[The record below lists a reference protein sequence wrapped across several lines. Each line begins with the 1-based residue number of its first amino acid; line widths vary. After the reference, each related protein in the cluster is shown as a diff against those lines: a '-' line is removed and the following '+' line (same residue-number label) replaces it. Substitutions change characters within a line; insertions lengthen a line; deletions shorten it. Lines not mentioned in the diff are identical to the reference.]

1 MVLEDVFVHVKDNP
15 SLSEDCQGGET
26 VSYDAEWDDRK
37 GKMKGISAGW
47 DYGRILHF
55 SLWG

>member
-37 GKMKGISAGW
+37 GKMKGISA
-47 DYGRILHF
+47 R
-55 SLWG
+55 